1 MVLDKTGPAWNKG
14 RIHYTGA
21 PKEVCKAYLDQFA
34 KDIDSFLNARAKE
47 LSPGGLMALIIPALP
62 DVVSHPQVTI
72 GSELELGIVSKA
84 NVDAFNV
91 PLYFTSPKQ
100 LQQII
105 EGNGCFSIERMD
117 ILDNPKH
124 HRVMPHLGQRA
135 QYIRAILEMLIVK
148 HFGAEIIDQLFEI
161 YARKLSESTIFLNPE
176 YRQSSYAALSVNADE
191 ESNANLS
198 DCNPERATAE
208 GRF

>member
-34 KDIDSFLNARAKE
+34 KDIDSFLNARAKK

-72 GSELELGIVSKA
+72 GSELERVGCCLMDMAKMGMVSEAK
-84 NVDAFNV
+84 VDAFNV
-91 PLYFTSPKQ
+91 PLYFTSPKE

-124 HRVMPHLGQRA
+124 HIVMPQLGQRV

-148 HFGAEIIDQLFEI
+148 HFGDEIIDQLFEI

-176 YRQSSYAALSVNADE
+176 YQQIIAIFVLLKH
-191 ESNANLS
+191 NAN
-198 DCNPERATAE
+198 
-208 GRF
+208 